1 MQFNIRFLLGLMV
14 AVSLLCGVIF
24 AAPPIVA
31 TPILIGLLWITPALW
46 INGIVYG
53 RGAWRPFFIG
63 GTIAGLAPH
72 LVSLYFAN
80 TLAFTLVAGEGWS
93 ELLESGER
101 WPHLWVVIAFCVPG
115 PFAFLGGL
123 LGMWT
128 WWMFQPAK
136 ANSARS
142 EPATPSA
149 SAHEYVIVSG
159 RLTAVSPNERQST
172 GNGALQPSESP
183 AANFTSR

>member
-1 MQFNIRFLLGLMV
+1 MQFHIRTLIGLM
-14 AVSLLCGVIF
+14 ALVSLLCGVVF

-31 TPILIGLLWITPALW
+31 TPILIGLLWISPALW

-93 ELLESGER
+93 ELLESDER
-101 WPHLWVVIAFCVPG
+101 WPHLWVVIAFLAPG
-115 PFAFLGGL
+115 PFSLLGGL
-123 LGMWT
+123 LGVWT
-128 WWMFQPAK
+128 WWMFQPGAVG
-136 ANSARS
+136 AASIESAVTS
-142 EPATPSA
+142 P
-149 SAHEYVIVSG
+149 SAHEYLVLSG
-159 RLTAVSPNERQST
+159 RLTAVAPHE
-172 GNGALQPSESP
+172 QPASGTASLLVAESP

>member
-1 MQFNIRFLLGLMV
+1 MQFNIRFLFGLMV

-31 TPILIGLLWITPALW
+31 TPILIGLLWISPALW

-63 GTIAGLAPH
+63 GTIAGFGPH
-72 LVSLYFAN
+72 LGAVYYTGMIAAQLFEASGWTELTEGGRLTNLMIGAVFVFPGVFSL
-80 TLAFTLVAGEGWS
+80 
-93 ELLESGER
+93 
-101 WPHLWVVIAFCVPG
+101 
-115 PFAFLGGL
+115 LGGL

-136 ANSARS
+136 SGTSRS
-142 EPATPSA
+142 GPAMSTP

-159 RLTAVSPNERQST
+159 RLTALAPRD
-172 GNGALQPSESP
+172 
-183 AANFTSR
+183 

>member
-31 TPILIGLLWITPALW
+31 TPVLIGLLWISPALW

-63 GTIAGLAPH
+63 GTIAGIVPH
-72 LVSLYFAN
+72 LVSLYMSVMGAVAVFEGDEWGELFEAADGQWPN
-80 TLAFTLVAGEGWS
+80 LYVALTFLA
-93 ELLESGER
+93 
-101 WPHLWVVIAFCVPG
+101 PG
-115 PFAFLGGL
+115 PFSICGGL

-128 WWMFQPAK
+128 WWMFQPGK
-136 ANSARS
+136 SASPRNES
-142 EPATPSA
+142 PISSP

-159 RLTAVSPNERQST
+159 RLTALAPQDGQSA
-172 GNGALQPSESP
+172 GNGSAAATE